1 MCEMIS
7 SGKGILIAKEVTIA
21 SIEYETN
28 IDEFT
33 LYLKFSQKLSMK
45 ERNGICGTIIIE
57 SMMEKEYTF
66 FNCVCTKIND
76 YECTL
81 IFLMVV
87 EGKYQIEIDE
97 IPCSSIEYVINAEPV
112 PMSLGVFLPKKNRI
126 DGENIDIE
134 FETNEKGIEVE
145 LSSDN
150 GDKPLRIFEN
160 IFILFNITYLNTSS

>member
-66 FNCVCTKIND
+66 FNCVCTKIN
-76 YECTL
+76 
-81 IFLMVV
+81 
-87 EGKYQIEIDE
+87 
-97 IPCSSIEYVINAEPV
+97 NA
-112 PMSLGVFLPKKNRI
+112 I
-126 DGENIDIE
+126 
-134 FETNEKGIEVE
+134 
-145 LSSDN
+145 
-150 GDKPLRIFEN
+150 
-160 IFILFNITYLNTSS
+160 